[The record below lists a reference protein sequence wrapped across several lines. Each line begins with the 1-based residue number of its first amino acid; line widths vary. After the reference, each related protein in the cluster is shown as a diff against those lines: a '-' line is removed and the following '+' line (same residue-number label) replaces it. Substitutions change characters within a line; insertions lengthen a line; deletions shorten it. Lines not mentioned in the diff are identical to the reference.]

1 MGEAAT
7 LSGCDS
13 FGAISQGSSIV
24 AALLRNPFGILP
36 GCQGFS
42 CDGAGAKGRNFWFR
56 QLFLIL
62 AQKRIS
68 SKRARTIFIMT
79 KEDHIKELTAQID
92 ELERQRDNFI
102 QEAYQTNREA
112 IALGNV
118 SSVIIRDEAHNS
130 FPDTPKI
137 ERMEKELEALMG

>member
-1 MGEAAT
+1 
-7 LSGCDS
+7 
-13 FGAISQGSSIV
+13 
-24 AALLRNPFGILP
+24 
-36 GCQGFS
+36 
-42 CDGAGAKGRNFWFR
+42 
-56 QLFLIL
+56 
-62 AQKRIS
+62 
-68 SKRARTIFIMT
+68 MT